1 MDREPAVLP
10 REIASYVRQHH
21 GDRAF
26 DVAARVRD
34 ENEKLGN
41 FRAADLWG
49 QAASLL
55 WSNQDAAASS
65 ERAGNP

>member
-1 MDREPAVLP
+1 MDREPAFLP
-10 REIASYVRQHH
+10 REIASYVRKHH

-26 DVAARVRD
+26 DVASRVRN

-41 FRAADLWG
+41 TRAADLWG

-55 WSNQDAAASS
+55 WSNEDAVASS
-65 ERAGNP
+65 QRAGNP